1 MCKFRNKS
9 VSINHFNN
17 IKLQN
22 YSMLKICIVL
32 STLFV
37 MVGLSLLL
45 QTSYADQMNSQGIG
59 PPGWAEKYLTSSF
72 NKQHAKSYDI
82 ETICNEEDYRTIIYL
97 NHTIKNGVMKGI
109 CSEDYNL
116 YFEIESF
123 DDGFLIIDIPTE
135 VFDAKEDTFS
145 ETFGAH
151 VYSHKYKTYDYE
163 PYLFR
168 ISVPASF
175 EESIEYDENDTL
187 ESQQDKKR
195 IFENWRDSNLEQFTI
210 PETEH
215 LTITKIKSFDSFDRF
230 KVPFLKDDYLFNFD
244 YLFVKMFLDESSHSP
259 PVPYN
264 VSNYTVPTQKIVD
277 PIKLE
282 NDFTVNSDTDY
293 TCSSNL
299 IPISKPDNSKNACVK
314 LTSAEKLI
322 SRGWIDLR

>member
-1 MCKFRNKS
+1 MCKFRNKV

-17 IKLQN
+17 TKLQN

-45 QTSYADQMNSQGIG
+45 QTSYADQMNNEGIG
-59 PPGWAEKYLTSSF
+59 SPGWAERYIASSY

-82 ETICNEEDYRTIIYL
+82 ETICNEKDYRTIIYL
-97 NHTIKNGVMKGI
+97 NHTIKNGMMKGI
-109 CSEDYNL
+109 CSSHNNL
-116 YFEIESF
+116 YFEIKAF

-135 VFDAKEDTFS
+135 VFNTKKGITY
-145 ETFGAH
+145 ETFAAN
-151 VYSHKYKTYDYE
+151 VYSHKYKTYDYK
-163 PYLFR
+163 PYILR
-168 ISVPASF
+168 IHTLASF
-175 EESIEYDENDTL
+175 EESIEYDKNDTL

-195 IFENWRDSNLEQFTI
+195 IFENWRDSDLEQFTI

-230 KVPFLKDDYLFNFD
+230 KVPFLKDDYLFDFHFFRD
-244 YLFVKMFLDESSHSP
+244 MPLSSTL
-259 PVPYN
+259 VPYN

-314 LTSAEKLI
+314 LATAEKLI

>member
-1 MCKFRNKS
+1 
-9 VSINHFNN
+9 
-17 IKLQN
+17 
-22 YSMLKICIVL
+22 MLKICIVL

-45 QTSYADQMNSQGIG
+45 QTSYADQMNNEGIG
-59 PPGWAEKYLTSSF
+59 SPGWAERYFASSF
-72 NKQHAKSYDI
+72 NKQHAKSHVI

-97 NHTIKNGVMKGI
+97 NHTIKNGMMKGI
-109 CSEDYNL
+109 CSSHVNL

-135 VFDAKEDTFS
+135 VFDAQENMYV
-145 ETFGAH
+145 ETFAAH

-163 PYLFR
+163 PYLLR

-195 IFENWRDSNLEQFTI
+195 IFENGRDSHLERFTI

-215 LTITKIKSFDSFDRF
+215 LAITKIKSFDSFDRF
-230 KVPFLKDDYLFNFD
+230 KVPFLKDDYLFDFH
-244 YLFVKMFLDESSHSP
+244 YVLVRPALDDPSSP

-264 VSNYTVPTQKIVD
+264 VSNYTVPTQKTID
-277 PIKLE
+277 PVKLE

-299 IPISKPDNSKNACVK
+299 IPISKPDNSKNVCVK
-314 LTSAEKLI
+314 LTTAEKLI
-322 SRGWIDLR
+322 FRGWIDLR